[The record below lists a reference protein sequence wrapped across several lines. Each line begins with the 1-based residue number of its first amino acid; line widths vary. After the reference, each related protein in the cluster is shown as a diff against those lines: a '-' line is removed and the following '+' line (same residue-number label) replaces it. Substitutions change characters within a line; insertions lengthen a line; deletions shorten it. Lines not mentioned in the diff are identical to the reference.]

1 MEHSNADKLLIHPG
15 ETISDLL
22 EERKMTQNDLAFL
35 TNVSQSYTNNV
46 FVGKERI
53 SEQFAIM
60 LEQVFDIPKSFWLN
74 LQKNYDDELNSI

>member
-1 MEHSNADKLLIHPG
+1 MEHSNTDKLLIHPG

-22 EERKMTQNDLAFL
+22 EERKMTQNDLAIL
-35 TNVSQSYTNNV
+35 TNVSQSYISNV
-46 FVGKERI
+46 LVGKERI